1 MKPLVI
7 GIAGKSGSGK
17 TTLAQELVNSYNN
30 DITII
35 RLDDYYKSQDHLDVV
50 QRTLTNYDHPDA
62 FDWDLLSKD
71 LALLIEG
78 KSINKP
84 IYDYVTHTRSKEY
97 EIVTPTKVIIIEGI
111 FVLLEEKLRNLLD
124 VKIYVDTDSDECI
137 IRRITRDMN
146 ERGRDLDSIIK
157 QYLEC
162 VKPMAEQFIEP
173 TKKYADVI
181 IPHGINE
188 IALNVLKNQIDV
200 FIKE

>member
-62 FDWDLLSKD
+62 FDWDLLSND

-84 IYDYVTHTRSKEY
+84 IYDYVTHTRSKEH

>member
-62 FDWDLLSKD
+62 FDWDLLSND

>member
-62 FDWDLLSKD
+62 FDWDLLSND

-97 EIVTPTKVIIIEGI
+97 EIITPTKVIIIEGI

>member
-62 FDWDLLSKD
+62 FDWDLLSND
-71 LALLIEG
+71 LALLIKG

-124 VKIYVDTDSDECI
+124 VKIYFDTDSDECI

>member
-1 MKPLVI
+1 M
-7 GIAGKSGSGK
+7 
-17 TTLAQELVNSYNN
+17 
-30 DITII
+30 
-35 RLDDYYKSQDHLDVV
+35 
-50 QRTLTNYDHPDA
+50 
-62 FDWDLLSKD
+62 
-71 LALLIEG
+71 
-78 KSINKP
+78 
-84 IYDYVTHTRSKEY
+84 
-97 EIVTPTKVIIIEGI
+97 
-111 FVLLEEKLRNLLD
+111 LD

>member
-62 FDWDLLSKD
+62 FDWDLLSND
-71 LALLIEG
+71 LALLIKG

>member
-62 FDWDLLSKD
+62 FDWDLLSND

-137 IRRITRDMN
+137 IRRITRDIN

>member
-62 FDWDLLSKD
+62 FDWDLLSND

-84 IYDYVTHTRSKEY
+84 IYDFVTHTRSKEY
-97 EIVTPTKVIIIEGI
+97 EIITPTKVIIIEGI